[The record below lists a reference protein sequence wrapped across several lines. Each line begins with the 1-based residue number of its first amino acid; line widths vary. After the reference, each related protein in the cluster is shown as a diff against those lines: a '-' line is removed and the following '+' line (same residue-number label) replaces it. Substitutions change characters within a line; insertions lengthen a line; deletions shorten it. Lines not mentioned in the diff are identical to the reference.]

1 MRLTRVEWDRDEVWE
16 SDRGVRVQA
25 DAALCLCD
33 LRLGMSCYVSFRVR
47 KETRE
52 LEGREVG

>member
-1 MRLTRVEWDRDEVWE
+1 MRLTLGELDRDEVWE

-33 LRLGMSCYVSFRVR
+33 FRLGMSCYVSFRVR
-47 KETRE
+47 EETRE
-52 LEGREVG
+52 LEGRQVG